1 MEGLNE
7 GEILSPLEKAN
18 PSRRHW
24 DEPGVPSRGVF
35 GSVADTNVRGSEEA
49 RPRATQPTSSRRRR
63 ENMAELRNARLRRRK
78 EGRTDGG
85 AEERVEL

>member
-1 MEGLNE
+1 MDGLND
-7 GEILSPLEKAN
+7 GDILSPLEKAN

-35 GSVADTNVRGSEEA
+35 GSVADTNVGSEEA

-63 ENMAELRNARLRRRK
+63 ENMVAERNAAREESLWWKGGK
-78 EGRTDGG
+78 ERGG
-85 AEERVEL
+85 STGVV